1 MKEACIIVFL
11 IIIVIFGGIA
21 VEKYLTKTSMELV
34 IEIEK
39 LENEINNNKDINENE
54 IILNTITNI
63 ENKWDEVE
71 KKWATIVEHIEI
83 DNLEIAL
90 LQIKQYIK
98 ANDKTEALVKIQETK
113 FLLNHIPEKEKI
125 NFKNI
130 M

>member
-21 VEKYLTKTSMELV
+21 VEKYLSRTSTELV
-34 IEIEK
+34 VEIEK
-39 LENEINNNKDINENE
+39 LENEINNNKDINQNE
-54 IILNTITNI
+54 FILNTITNI
-63 ENKWDEVE
+63 ENKWDSIE

-98 ANDKTEALVKIQETK
+98 ENNKTEALIKIQETK

>member
-11 IIIVIFGGIA
+11 IIIVVSSGMA
-21 VEKYLTKTSMELV
+21 VEKYLSRTSAELV
-34 IEIEK
+34 VEIEK
-39 LENEINNNKDINENE
+39 LENEINNNQTINDNQ
-54 IILNTITNI
+54 IISNYINNI
-63 ENKWDEVE
+63 ENKWDTIE
-71 KKWATIVEHIEI
+71 KKWAIVVEHIEI

-98 ANDKTEALVKIQETK
+98 ENDKTEALVKIQETK
-113 FLLNHIPEKEKI
+113 FLLKHIPEKEKI